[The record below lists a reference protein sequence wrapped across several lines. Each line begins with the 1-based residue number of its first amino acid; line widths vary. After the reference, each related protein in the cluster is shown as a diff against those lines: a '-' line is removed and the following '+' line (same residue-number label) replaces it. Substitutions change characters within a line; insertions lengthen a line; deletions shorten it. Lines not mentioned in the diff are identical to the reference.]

1 MTLPKIMLGVLLGG
15 LGSFALTVD
24 EMRYR
29 DEELRSLTKQV
40 QPLRVECPAGTV
52 KVATQTQGQE
62 WVVRCAGRG
71 KVKTL

>member
-24 EMRYR
+24 EMKYR

-40 QPLRVECPAGTV
+40 QPLKVECPSGTV
-52 KVATQTQGQE
+52 KVATQMQGQE